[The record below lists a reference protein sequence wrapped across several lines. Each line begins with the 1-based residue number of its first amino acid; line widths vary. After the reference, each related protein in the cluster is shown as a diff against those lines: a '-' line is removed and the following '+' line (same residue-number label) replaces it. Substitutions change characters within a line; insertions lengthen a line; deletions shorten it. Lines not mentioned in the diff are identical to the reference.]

1 MMKQTILL
9 ALTIC
14 LFGAA
19 NAQKIKVVPAQTETK
34 TFLVTE
40 ATAKDLPEGVEF
52 VNNKIVLK
60 KGYRFEQMQD
70 GKVGLVSARRTN
82 ISASFECWCNGGN
95 ATCVITITGSNL
107 HCGGGA
113 CCTISTIVSPT
124 KVNLKMN

>member
-1 MMKQTILL
+1 MKKTILL
-9 ALTIC
+9 ALSIC
-14 LFGAA
+14 LFTVT
-19 NAQKIKVVPAQTETK
+19 NAQKTKIAPSQTATK

-60 KGYRFEQMQD
+60 KGYKFEQMQD

-95 ATCVITITGSNL
+95 ATCVITITGPNL
-107 HCGGGA
+107 HCVGGA